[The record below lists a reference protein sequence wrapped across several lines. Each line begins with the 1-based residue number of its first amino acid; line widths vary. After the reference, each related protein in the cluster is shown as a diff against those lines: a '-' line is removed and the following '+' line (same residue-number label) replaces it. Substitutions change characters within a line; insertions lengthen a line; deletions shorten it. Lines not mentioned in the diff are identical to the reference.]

1 MKKIISATLAFAMA
15 ILAIGCS
22 SRTDLPVEEIEV
34 TENTT
39 VVEISAEQNTEP
51 VPEVA
56 EAETEESAE
65 STEAQPQV
73 ETVPAEEKVSAE
85 DVKKPEATKGSEET
99 AAPVTTT
106 KAPAVTTKAPEKSKT
121 PAATTKAPEKSKAP
135 AATTKAPEKSKTPAV
150 TTTVPETTKAPAVTT
165 KAPETTKAPAVTT
178 TVPETTK
185 APAVTTTV
193 PETTTAPMITTE
205 PEIVRLPEVNQTSN
219 GVVTINSQEEL
230 NAALLKAT
238 MEGKT
243 TLGVNITNSNLDY
256 FSYNNFDYLLGCSTF
271 HYSGY
276 GYGYGTYTIRYRSG
290 EKVANAYKN
299 GNLSSLSSS
308 EKELYNKA
316 ASIVASCTSSSDSD
330 AEKARA
336 LHDYLVN
343 NCCYDRSFNDISYSA
358 EGALFN
364 HTAVC
369 SGYSDAYRLLL
380 TLAGVESYTV
390 TGDATNSSGN
400 TGGHA
405 WNLVNLDGRWVYIDV
420 TWDDPITYN
429 GQNMLRYDYFAI
441 SESEISGDH
450 FWNTDVTDM
459 IRQIA

>member
-106 KAPAVTTKAPEKSKT
+106 KAPAVTTKAPE
-121 PAATTKAPEKSKAP
+121 TTKA
-135 AATTKAPEKSKTPAV
+135 PAV

-165 KAPETTKAPAVTT
+165 TVPETTTAPAVTTTVPETTKAPAVTT